1 MIMDDKLLKIIKK
14 VLKNNEYDADR
25 NISVYS
31 SGNLSEKDKRY
42 LDNSGF
48 EINQPILYTH
58 DEIVDNLLKLSKSEN
73 FSMERMI
80 KSFVASMI
88 SYPRGDMPIF
98 SYLYATK
105 LQKHKINSR
114 EYKDKLCL
122 YCGAVPKSWGD
133 KVIILYNL
141 YAGRKWNNIFGYYVD
156 LEEFRTLE
164 PVEPTIEDWDIFN
177 QLIELIDS
185 ADEKESVSKL
195 EKRIIS
201 EKLFERGKCRIR
213 GILFGLSMLGVM
225 PSMTLKPIYDGF
237 ITMEDL
243 FNSPQVGSHRSD
255 IEPPLN
261 GWKGNLGIDRV
272 RLSEIFDDF
281 R

>member
-1 MIMDDKLLKIIKK
+1 MDDKLLKIIKK
-14 VLKNNEYDADR
+14 ILNNYEYDADR
-25 NISVYS
+25 HISIYS
-31 SGNLSEKDKRY
+31 SEILSEKDKRY
-42 LDNSGF
+42 LDDSGF
-48 EINQPILYTH
+48 EINQPVLYTH

-73 FSMERMI
+73 FSMERMV
-80 KSFVASMI
+80 KSFVASMK
-88 SYPRGDMPIF
+88 SYARGNMTIF

-105 LQKHKINSR
+105 LHKHKINSR

-122 YCGAVPKSWGD
+122 YCGAVPKSWGN
-133 KVIILYNL
+133 KVIVLYNL
-141 YAGRKWNNIFGYYVD
+141 YTGRNWNDIFGYYVD

-164 PVEPTIEDWDIFN
+164 PVEPTIEDWDIFS

-201 EKLFERGKCRIR
+201 EKLFKGGKGRIR
-213 GILFGLSMLGVM
+213 GILFVLSMLGVM
-225 PSMTLKPIYDGF
+225 PSKTLKPIYDGF
-237 ITMEDL
+237 ITQEDL

-272 RLSEIFDDF
+272 RLSEIFDEY